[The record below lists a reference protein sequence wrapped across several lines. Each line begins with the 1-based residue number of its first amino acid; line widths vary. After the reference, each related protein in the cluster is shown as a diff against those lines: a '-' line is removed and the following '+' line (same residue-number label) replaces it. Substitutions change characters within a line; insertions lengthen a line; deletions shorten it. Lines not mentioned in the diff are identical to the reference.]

1 MPCMNHRS
9 WQREGFC
16 IAKSRLN
23 WQVKVCREPRASRK
37 WTMFYHVLLRSTA
50 CSLGFWGYNIWR
62 NHVFILSAP
71 SFLPVSLQ
79 FQILVIYLWFK
90 VLSRCLRERFQRTWL
105 SIQGLVVFLRHHQCV
120 ISARSVGHHLTKL
133 PALKLSET
141 VWNCLK
147 LEKPFSEP
155 SEWLW
160 MYQDVDMVDMQRYAK
175 NVCTYYYTTDLDI
188 FRYYTMA
195 LICINGIHSQCGHV
209 VIPVIWTR
217 PDAARDLELSLLEGF
232 FRWWRMWDPSSR
244 AALWQLVTTCQG
256 SISVKLCKHMQTI

>member
-1 MPCMNHRS
+1 MDNVLPCLTEIYCVLFGVLRVQYLKKSCFHTVRPKFPTS
-9 WQREGFC
+9 L
-16 IAKSRLN
+16 IAIPDFGHL
-23 WQVKVCREPRASRK
+23 
-37 WTMFYHVLLRSTA
+37 
-50 CSLGFWGYNIWR
+50 
-62 NHVFILSAP
+62 
-71 SFLPVSLQ
+71 
-79 FQILVIYLWFK
+79 LVIQ
-90 VLSRCLRERFQRTWL
+90 SA
-105 SIQGLVVFLRHHQCV
+105 
-120 ISARSVGHHLTKL
+120 ISVPSWEIPTHLALHTGARSILAPPSMCDLCQVRRSSPHE
-133 PALKLSET
+133 AASSEA

-195 LICINGIHSQCGHV
+195 LICINDIHWQCGHV

-232 FRWWRMWDPSSR
+232 FRW
-244 AALWQLVTTCQG
+244 
-256 SISVKLCKHMQTI
+256 